1 MKIKQ
6 NKVKKILEKA
16 TKDLELAL
24 LQYGYHDGH
33 TGSYIKQAKARIT
46 SLIDIID
53 WDDDNDTE

>member
-6 NKVKKILEKA
+6 NKVKKILEK
-16 TKDLELAL
+16 TIKDLELAQ
-24 LQYGYHDGH
+24 LQYGYNGY
-33 TGSYIKQAKARIT
+33 TASYIKQAKARIT

>member
-16 TKDLELAL
+16 IKDLELAL
-24 LQYGYHDGH
+24 LHYGYHGH
-33 TGSYIKQAKARIT
+33 TDSYIKQAKARIT
-46 SLIDIID
+46 SLIDIIE